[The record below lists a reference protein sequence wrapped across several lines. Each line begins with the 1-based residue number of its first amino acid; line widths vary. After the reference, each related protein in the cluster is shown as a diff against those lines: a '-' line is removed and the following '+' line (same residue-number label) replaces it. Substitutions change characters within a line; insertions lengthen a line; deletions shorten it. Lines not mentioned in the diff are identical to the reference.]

1 MDTFLDSFGFMASNP
16 GLLLGKTGSHLL
28 LSATAF
34 ALAAVIAVPLGIWLG
49 HLGRGGFI
57 AVSVSNVGRA
67 LPSLALIA
75 IFLGLLGIGFA
86 NVLVALTIIAVP
98 PMLTNAYLAIEQVDR
113 DLVRAARGMGLTAR
127 QILFRVEL
135 PLALP
140 VLFTGIRIAVVY
152 VISSA
157 TLAAVAGG
165 GGLGDIIHQP
175 GLLRPVRRDRRRAV
189 GGGARPDRR
198 RPVRRPAHVA
208 DTSWRPPPAYRRR
221 RPQLTRSRGGSGAPP
236 VPPGT
241 GDRRPAPPRPVSLRD
256 TAVSV
261 LNAETARPARRHLA
275 HAVGGARSAVAH
287 IAPGGSEPSGHRDN

>member
-1 MDTFLDSFGFMASNP
+1 MNTFLDSFGFMASNP

-113 DLVRAARGMGLTAR
+113 DLVRAARGMGLTSR

-165 GGLGDIIHQP
+165 GGLGDIIINQVSY
-175 GLLRPVRRDRRRAV
+175 GLSGVIAAALWVAALALIADALCGGLR
-189 GGGARPDRR
+189 
-198 RPVRRPAHVA
+198 
-208 DTSWRPPPAYRRR
+208 TL
-221 RPQLTRSRGGSGAPP
+221 LTPRG
-236 VPPGT
+236 V
-241 GDRRPAPPRPVSLRD
+241 
-256 TAVSV
+256 
-261 LNAETARPARRHLA
+261 RHLRTEDA
-275 HAVGGARSAVAH
+275 AR
-287 IAPGGSEPSGHRDN
+287 N